1 MNSSKYSASI
11 NSDTIGNPVAS
22 LAATRISN
30 PADPIPWK
38 AYGDVLGLNAPPL
51 NRLAPAAL
59 AAANAALLLLQ
70 TQASKY
76 LDSLRANSRLMRRL
90 LLEGGLNVVEGITP
104 IIPVVI
110 GEAGLTMQFADRL
123 KSKGILV
130 SGIRP
135 PTVPRGESRLR
146 ITVTAAHC
154 EEQLRQAAQIITA
167 LWQELKH
174 GEKKEG

>member
-1 MNSSKYSASI
+1 
-11 NSDTIGNPVAS
+11 
-22 LAATRISN
+22 
-30 PADPIPWK
+30 
-38 AYGDVLGLNAPPL
+38 
-51 NRLAPAAL
+51 
-59 AAANAALLLLQ
+59 
-70 TQASKY
+70 
-76 LDSLRANSRLMRRL
+76 MRRL

-110 GEAGLTMQFADRL
+110 GEAELTMQFADRL

>member
-1 MNSSKYSASI
+1 
-11 NSDTIGNPVAS
+11 
-22 LAATRISN
+22 
-30 PADPIPWK
+30 
-38 AYGDVLGLNAPPL
+38 
-51 NRLAPAAL
+51 
-59 AAANAALLLLQ
+59 
-70 TQASKY
+70 
-76 LDSLRANSRLMRRL
+76 MRRL

-110 GEAGLTMQFADRL
+110 GRLGLMQFADRL

-167 LWQELKH
+167 LGEEPKHGEKH

>member
-1 MNSSKYSASI
+1 
-11 NSDTIGNPVAS
+11 
-22 LAATRISN
+22 
-30 PADPIPWK
+30 
-38 AYGDVLGLNAPPL
+38 
-51 NRLAPAAL
+51 
-59 AAANAALLLLQ
+59 
-70 TQASKY
+70 
-76 LDSLRANSRLMRRL
+76 MRRL

-110 GEAGLTMQFADRL
+110 GEDGLTMQFADRL